1 MIDYVELNRRLNII
15 KNLYQQYNIQIK
27 PGQGLSDI
35 LLEAEKIAKGV
46 NIPEDDEKV
55 KLAVEGFHY
64 TWALAESLEICVDA
78 GWNVSNHLKQ
88 ITTGTIDYGESAL
101 HAELKKIFYKD
112 FECELFIG
120 SVLIKQGLNPE
131 LLENPD
137 DPKGDIKLDNIFI
150 EVKHPNRTGQL
161 TKLMGKF
168 NKEMRNNSSYG
179 VFVVGI
185 EDMFEMGDVFYF
197 SDQDKFI
204 NWDIQKKHEIEN
216 FASQRIIPSA
226 RNLPRIIGLAQVSTK
241 IYDIADRS
249 KLVRYG
255 NSAIL
260 QRANVPMNNAKAI
273 AKVFNPNPPV
283 FNC

>member
-1 MIDYVELNRRLNII
+1 MIDCVGLNRRITYI
-15 KNLYQQYNIQIK
+15 KSLYQNYKIQIK
-27 PGQGLSDI
+27 PGEGIAKMLS
-35 LLEAEKIAKGV
+35 EAERIVNGDAELGDDDKIRFSIESYH
-46 NIPEDDEKV
+46 NT
-55 KLAVEGFHY
+55 L
-64 TWALAESLEICVDA
+64 TLAETLETCVKA
-78 GWNVSNHLKQ
+78 GWDVSNHLKQ